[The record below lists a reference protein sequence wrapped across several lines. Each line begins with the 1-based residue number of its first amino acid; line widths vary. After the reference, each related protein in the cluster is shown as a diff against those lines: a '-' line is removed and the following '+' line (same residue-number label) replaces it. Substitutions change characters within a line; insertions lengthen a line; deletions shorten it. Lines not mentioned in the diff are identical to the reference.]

1 MILLRTI
8 PFLSPV
14 SRTWGFNHLIFL
26 PGQFAVAFSIIAV
39 LALALPFTKLAERW
53 GDKTAEW
60 FSEFFFV
67 SRLKYVNRFIFVIFM
82 TVLFTIFAAPTHF
95 LGDGYAVIK
104 NLVSDS
110 GVLFKWSEIGII
122 RFMRL
127 IRVLIGP
134 PDESTSRLTFQ
145 IVSVLSGAVVVYFF
159 FLISNI
165 AADNDIRKFFLF
177 TLSFFSGSL
186 LLFFGY
192 PEYYPIVWVFMVAFV
207 YYCLHYQKTG
217 KRLYVA
223 ILILI
228 AGIIIHMQM
237 AIFVPAAIYVSL
249 SRGRG
254 LFLYRRFKVFI
265 LGLISGLAATVCIV
279 LIYKYNTEIYVEQIF
294 LPLLG
299 GKPIDPD
306 YAIFSLS
313 HLTDI
318 LNEVILLSPFLIFLI
333 ILNGKS
339 VSKIFADRTKFFL
352 GLASIGSLLFL
363 FVIDPQLAMPRD
375 WDLFSTSAFTMTLLF
390 VLSFPDSR
398 INILKRLLVSM
409 LIILIISPVPFL
421 LTNLNRDR
429 SIKYIEYLIEL
440 DKEKGVSSLVVLT
453 DYFKQRGDSAI
464 ADSLNGVFNR
474 QYPLLSKY
482 NQAMGLLAKGAIRDA
497 YSVIRTIKPN
507 RFDGDYQGLMA
518 RFYSLQGENI
528 KALEYINNAIQLRRY
543 NSEYYAERAWIYIG
557 MNDYDQA
564 YDDFRHG
571 YSLNNSS
578 LFVMEGMVFLFDKEK
593 KYDSSA
599 YYAQK
604 MITID
609 STQAIPYYFLGK
621 AAIAGR
627 RFQLAREY
635 INSSL
640 EFAGDDSALI
650 KQLNDLEAII
660 EKYENN
666 KANK

>member
-1 MILLRTI
+1 
-8 PFLSPV
+8 
-14 SRTWGFNHLIFL
+14 
-26 PGQFAVAFSIIAV
+26 
-39 LALALPFTKLAERW
+39 
-53 GDKTAEW
+53 
-60 FSEFFFV
+60 
-67 SRLKYVNRFIFVIFM
+67 
-82 TVLFTIFAAPTHF
+82 
-95 LGDGYAVIK
+95 
-104 NLVSDS
+104 
-110 GVLFKWSEIGII
+110 
-122 RFMRL
+122 
-127 IRVLIGP
+127 
-134 PDESTSRLTFQ
+134 
-145 IVSVLSGAVVVYFF
+145 
-159 FLISNI
+159 
-165 AADNDIRKFFLF
+165 
-177 TLSFFSGSL
+177 
-186 LLFFGY
+186 
-192 PEYYPIVWVFMVAFV
+192 MVAFV

-217 KRLYVA
+217 KRLYIA

-237 AIFVPAAIYVSL
+237 AIFVPAAIYVSF

-254 LFLYRRFKVFI
+254 LLLYRRYKALI
-265 LGLISGLAATVCIV
+265 LVLMSVLAAAICII
-279 LIYKYNTEIYVEQIF
+279 LIYKYNTDIYVEQIF
-294 LPLLG
+294 LPLFV
-299 GKPIDPD
+299 GKPIDPN

-318 LNEVILLSPFLIFLI
+318 LNEIILISPLLVFLI
-333 ILNGKS
+333 ILSGKS
-339 VSKIFADRTKFFL
+339 VRNIFGDRTKFFL

-390 VLSFPDSR
+390 ILNFPDSR

-440 DKEKGVSSLVVLT
+440 DKGKGVSSLVVLI
-453 DYFKQRGDSAI
+453 DYFKQQGDSAT
-464 ADSLNGVFNR
+464 ADSLNGIFNR

-482 NQAMGLLAKGAIRDA
+482 NQAMGMLAKGAIRDA

-518 RFYSLQGENI
+518 RFYSLQGENK

-543 NSEYYAERAWIYIG
+543 NAEYYAERAWIYIG
-557 MNDYDQA
+557 MNDYSQA
-564 YDDFRHG
+564 YDDFRRG

-604 MITID
+604 MKAID

-627 RFQLAREY
+627 KLQLAGEN
-635 INSSL
+635 INNGL
-640 EFAGDDSALI
+640 KFAAGDSALI
-650 KQLNDLEAII
+650 KQLNDLKAIV
-660 EKYENN
+660 EKYENDRSGG
-666 KANK
+666 